1 MTCLSGWIYHR
12 GSCFKISSTTSS
24 IYTISNVTLLSGC
37 YNLSSTRLAILEDTD
52 ATISSF
58 TSAFAYDSYFDGY
71 LNTKG
76 ASGNIQFDSFFTPGF
91 LITVNNANANYW
103 SISAVPTD
111 LCARFPTF
119 PTNSSITQQFKSC
132 SCNDTKNWI
141 CEYKL

>member
-1 MTCLSGWIYHR
+1 MTCLSGWNYHR
-12 GSCFKISSTTSS
+12 GSCFKISSTTTSS
-24 IYTISNVTLLSGC
+24 IYTISNVTLHSGC
-37 YNLSSTRLAILEDTD
+37 YNLSSTRLAILQITD
-52 ATISSF
+52 AKISSF

-71 LNTKG
+71 LDTNG
-76 ASGNIQFDSFFTPGF
+76 ANIKFDSFFNPGSF
-91 LITVNNANANYW
+91 ISANGANGNYW
-103 SISAVPTD
+103 SLSAVLTD

>member
-12 GSCFKISSTTSS
+12 DRCFRISSTTTSS
-24 IYTISNVTLLSGC
+24 IYTISNVTLHSGC

-76 ASGNIQFDSFFTPGF
+76 ASGNIQFDSFFTPG
-91 LITVNNANANYW
+91 LASGSPNQYYW
-103 SISAVPTD
+103 SLTWPATD
-111 LCARFPTF
+111 LCARFVTGW
-119 PTNSSITQQFKSC
+119 NWNGLTQQFRSC
-132 SCNDTKNWI
+132 SCTDYRNWI
-141 CEYKL
+141 CEYVL